1 MIEVI
6 EPGRWTTIQDRGR
19 PGLERF
25 GIPPGGTADWFAAG
39 VANELV
45 GNQPDAALLECTA
58 TGPRL
63 RFGDD
68 AIVAITGGQVSS
80 AADWQAVGVARGSSL
95 SIGTIV
101 PGLRTYIAV
110 RGGIDVPIVLGSR
123 SFCQRGT
130 FGGGFG
136 RPLAAGDRLA
146 IAQMLGHEPVF
157 EPWSPSHRLPL
168 QGPWE
173 VRIIAGPHPDAFAG
187 DALDRLSATACR
199 VSPEI
204 DRMGLRL
211 ETPGLRLQPHE
222 ILTVPMTAGA
232 VQVTPS
238 GELIVL
244 HVDHQTTGGYP
255 VIATVISADLPL
267 LAQARPGDTVR
278 FRPVGLDEAAR
289 ARRRISG
296 WLDLDP

>member
-1 MIEVI
+1 VIEVV
-6 EPGRWTTIQDRGR
+6 ESGRWTTIQDRGR
-19 PGLERF
+19 LGLERF
-25 GIPPGGTADWFAAG
+25 GIPPGGAADWFAAS
-39 VANELV
+39 VANQLV

-58 TGPRL
+58 TGPTL
-63 RFGDD
+63 RFVDD
-68 AIVAITGGQVSS
+68 AIVAVTGGKVAS

-95 SIGTIV
+95 PNGTIA

-123 SFCQRGT
+123 SLCQRGG

-136 RPLAAGDRLA
+136 RPLAAGDRLR
-146 IAQMLGHEPVF
+146 IGQMVGHEPVF

-173 VRIIAGPHPDAFAG
+173 VRVIAGPHLDAFG
-187 DALDRLSATACR
+187 SEALEGLGATACR
-199 VSPEI
+199 VTPEI

-211 ETPGLRLQPHE
+211 ETPALRLQSAE

-232 VQVTPS
+232 IQVTPS

-255 VIATVISADLPL
+255 VLATVITADLPL
-267 LAQARPGDTVR
+267 LAQARPGDTIR
-278 FRPVGLDEAAR
+278 FRCVDMEEAAR
-289 ARRRISG
+289 ASRRLRG
-296 WLDLDP
+296 WLS

>member
-1 MIEVI
+1 MIDVVDG
-6 EPGRWTTIQDRGR
+6 GRWTTIQDLGR
-19 PGLERF
+19 PGFERF
-25 GIPPGGTADWFAAG
+25 GIPPGGAADWFAAR

-58 TGPRL
+58 TGPTL

-95 SIGTIV
+95 PMGTIA

-146 IAQMLGHEPVF
+146 IAPMVGHEPLF
-157 EPWSPSHRLPL
+157 EAWSPSHRLPL
-168 QGPWE
+168 RGPWE
-173 VRIIAGPHPDAFAG
+173 VRIIAGPHSDAFAA

-199 VSPEI
+199 VTPAI
-204 DRMGLRL
+204 DRMGLRI

-222 ILTVPMTAGA
+222 ILTVPVTAGA
-232 VQVTPS
+232 IQVTPS
-238 GELIVL
+238 GDLIVL

-278 FRPVGLDEAAR
+278 FRPVGMDEAAR
-289 ARRRISG
+289 AGRRISG
-296 WLDLDP
+296 WLDLDL